1 MKINVLQVCGYYQT
15 NCYLISDDAQRCAV
29 VDPGGD
35 AADILKALEVMNLK
49 CGAILLTHGH
59 GDHIGALEE
68 VRQATGAKVYIGA
81 GDADRLKTPADVLL
95 YGGEKVHAGDLTFD
109 VIEAPGHTPGGLLY
123 VCGDVMVAG
132 DTLFPRSIGRTDLEG
147 GDMET
152 MRQTLRMIRDLPYTD
167 LMVLPGHGETT
178 TLAYERRF
186 NPFFE

>member
-1 MKINVLQVCGYYQT
+1 MNIKTYILSGFGT
-15 NCYLISDDAQRCAV
+15 NCYLVWEDGCPDAFI
-29 VDPGGD
+29 VDPGAPSPQL
-35 AADILKALEVMNLK
+35 AADVAKNKLDPKYI
-49 CGAILLTHGH
+49 ILTHGH

-109 VIEAPGHTPGGLLY
+109 VIAAPGHTPGGLLY

-132 DTLFPRSIGRTDLEG
+132 DTLFHRSIGRTDLEG